1 MFGIRK
7 QQTSSSMTIF
17 YLFVLLLILN
27 QFLFV
32 RSFRLMNDDFNQ
44 NEDDDVRRA
53 LLRQLAL
60 ENFVSPVEDALYNEK
75 VVALPVESTV
85 QHFRSILLY
94 ESTQWSKTFNKRFN
108 PTTNGES
115 KGITTF
121 CYSVRKHAIL
131 AHIILIYRCQ

>member
-85 QHFRSILLY
+85 QRRFCCMSPLSGRKRSIRDL
-94 ESTQWSKTFNKRFN
+94 TRQQMANQK
-108 PTTNGES
+108 
-115 KGITTF
+115 
-121 CYSVRKHAIL
+121 A
-131 AHIILIYRCQ
+131 